1 MARELKLTDISRIQA
16 ESEPGLKVADGI
28 VLATITDKFRAI
40 DQEYYENFTL
50 NAEYW
55 VSLSRKEDEQ
65 WKLNDLRAMI
75 YNNVQL
81 EDETRNFRSE
91 DEDAI
96 ISVLDGSFD
105 WQFEQVET
113 QLREKFYKD

>member
-1 MARELKLTDISRIQA
+1 MARELELTDISRIQV
-16 ESEPGLKVADGI
+16 ESEPGMKVANGI
-28 VLATITDKFRAI
+28 VMATITDQFRAI
-40 DQEYYENFTL
+40 DQEDYENFTL
-50 NAEYW
+50 RAEYW

-81 EDETRNFRSE
+81 EDETRDFRSE

-113 QLREKFYKD
+113 QLREKLYKD